1 MAAVRVETASSA
13 ATEQVRRALS
23 GRRADVWGFLFQLL
37 LLFTLVFAL
46 AVLVVLLV
54 DVARTA
60 IPYLRE
66 RGGGVFESGY
76 SSLPANAGMK
86 TGLIGSIYLGV
97 FVLVLALPLG
107 VCAAVYM
114 EEYAKDTRLT
124 RFINTN
130 IRNLAGVPAIVYG
143 ILGLAIFVRA
153 L

>member
-60 IPYLRE
+60 IPYLQDAAAA
-66 RGGGVFESGY
+66 
-76 SSLPANAGMK
+76 SSSRA
-86 TGLIGSIYLGV
+86 
-97 FVLVLALPLG
+97 
-107 VCAAVYM
+107 
-114 EEYAKDTRLT
+114 TRRSRRT
-124 RFINTN
+124 P
-130 IRNLAGVPAIVYG
+130 G
-143 ILGLAIFVRA
+143 
-153 L
+153 